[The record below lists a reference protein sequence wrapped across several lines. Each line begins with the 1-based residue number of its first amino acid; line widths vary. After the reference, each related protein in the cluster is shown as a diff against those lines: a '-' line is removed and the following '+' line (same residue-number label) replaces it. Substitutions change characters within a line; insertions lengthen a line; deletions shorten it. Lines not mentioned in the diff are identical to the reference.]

1 MYKKKGF
8 LNIFILIIPNE
19 HNESFVVSLSGEGC
33 QRDVSFGA
41 DLHGALHLPLPS
53 RAPQRPQPDDA
64 RLRGPSCRFVRK
76 KLFALHACLIL
87 SIITTFYFVPNLF
100 ISANF

>member
-1 MYKKKGF
+1 MNTMRA
-8 LNIFILIIPNE
+8 L
-19 HNESFVVSLSGEGC
+19 VSLC
-33 QRDVSFGA
+33 QEKDASVMSLSVQIFTVPSISLYLLEHHNA
-41 DLHGALHLPLPS
+41 LSQMMHG
-53 RAPQRPQPDDA
+53 
-64 RLRGPSCRFVRK
+64 FVGLLAGLSEK